1 LTNKELEPLSNKYK
15 NSLTGISEERIA
27 EILSYYAL
35 PKSQKETASHFCIK
49 LHSLKRLLKTR
60 GVARER
66 YSVERNQI
74 LSQSIKATLKNKP
87 EIIEARKSLHL
98 GSKRSNESK
107 QRMRE
112 AAWKRM
118 HKEETRFVSKS
129 EIAFGKF
136 LKNKFGLSVISQYRA
151 GLKPFDFLVDDK
163 VLVEFD
169 GPHHYDPNFH
179 LCKTGKI
186 NFEKQQI
193 RDQHR
198 KFIAHQLGMKLV
210 IIQQKEV
217 DKKMQLKGD
226 AMHEFMANLG
236 YECA

>member
-1 LTNKELEPLSNKYK
+1 LSNKYK
-15 NSLTGISEERIA
+15 NSLTGIDEERIA

-35 PKSQKETASHFCIK
+35 PRSQKETAHHFCIT

-74 LSQSIKATLKNKP
+74 LSQSIKAKLKSNP
-87 EIIEARKSLHL
+87 EIIEARRSIHL
-98 GSKRSNESK
+98 GSKRSTESK

-112 AAWKRM
+112 SAWKRM
-118 HKEETRFVSKS
+118 QKEDSRFVSKAES
-129 EIAFGKF
+129 AFGEF
-136 LKNKFGLSVISQYRA
+136 LKNKFGLSVIPQYRV
-151 GLKPFDFLVDDK
+151 GLKPFDFLVDGK

-169 GPHHYDPNFH
+169 GPHHYDSNYH

-186 NFEKQQI
+186 DFEKQQV

-198 KFIAHQLGMKLV
+198 KFIAHQLGIKLV
-210 IIQQKEV
+210 IIQQKDV
-217 DKKMQLKGD
+217 NKKMQLKGD